1 MLRTALVRSLSL
13 PALLCVAVACLVPAL
28 VDAGELTAPDARPPA
43 ANFELDNL
51 SGDSIELS
59 DFAGKV
65 VVISFWAT
73 WCQPCL
79 QELPHMDRFLTQYED
94 DGLVVLAITT
104 DGPESQSEV
113 RSLARRNRWGFE
125 VLTDLDGSV
134 AAVVN
139 PRGTNPFTVFV
150 DRQGRV
156 ASEHE
161 GYSSGDEVQ
170 HEATIQALLAE
181 SL

>member
-1 MLRTALVRSLSL
+1 MHRSLFRPSAALRTALLAGL
-13 PALLCVAVACLVPAL
+13 ALLVAAPAF
-28 VDAGELTAPDARPPA
+28 AGELTAPEERPPA

-113 RSLARRNRWGFE
+113 RSLTRRNRWGFE

-134 AAVVN
+134 ASVVN